1 MFIIEWINDYMNT
14 PAMDMTPEIETLG
27 VLAIVIIF
35 FIAAVIVWAGALVW
49 RLFGKLISQRKRK
62 ER

>member
-35 FIAAVIVWAGALVW
+35 FIAAVIVWAGVSVG
-49 RLFGKLISQRKRK
+49 RFFEKLRKQKKRERK
-62 ER
+62 